1 MANTEKMKVLQ
12 LVREAKNEVWDA
24 WYGGGLDSAQESTME
39 KLYDDLEN
47 IEDDLILSEISKR
60 INKIRSSSKKLETV
74 AKKIRKDIK
83 KLKSI
88 ADKVDKVAKA
98 LKILVEIA
106 SKAGSLGVL

>member
-12 LVREAKNEVWDA
+12 LVRETKNAIWDA
-24 WYGGGLDSAQESTME
+24 WDGGGLDSAQESMMD
-39 KLYDDLEN
+39 KLYDDLDN
-47 IEDDLILSEISKR
+47 LEDDLILSEISEH
-60 INKIRSSSKKLETV
+60 INKIRGCSKKLENV
-74 AKKIRKDIK
+74 AKKIKKDIK